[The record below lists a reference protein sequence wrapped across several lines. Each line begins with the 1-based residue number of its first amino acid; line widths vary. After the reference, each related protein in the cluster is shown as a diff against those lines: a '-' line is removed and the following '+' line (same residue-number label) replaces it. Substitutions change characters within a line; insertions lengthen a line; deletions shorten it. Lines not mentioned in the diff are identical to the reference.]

1 MGSSLQVDGFVG
13 PMTLEVIAAARD
25 EGKLD
30 EIKDLVVAKRQ
41 ACLKSRPH
49 AKHFPGWWP
58 RLDDL

>member
-30 EIKDLVVAKRQ
+30 EIKDLV
-41 ACLKSRPH
+41 
-49 AKHFPGWWP
+49 
-58 RLDDL
+58 D